1 LKTGQST
8 ITILETRQGIM
19 TMLETRQNI
28 ITRLRQV
35 VNEAH
40 NLKSLKSFTNP
51 YDKEKRK

>member
-1 LKTGQST
+1 MKTGQST